1 MVIIAGVGYLFVRSA
16 TSTRAEP
23 YEIQAA
29 HLTGWS
35 LAADS
40 AQDAED
46 AAISLRPPAE
56 LPLNL
61 FRQLFRRQMESLST
75 PTAPGI
81 VLARRNEVRAGV
93 GVDQLLAL
101 ARESGLER
109 ATLTPKCVGYR
120 RVSGTGLTRQLYFLW
135 FESPEFDA
143 FRRRLA
149 PLGAAGFQPTA
160 LSAVMLTAAEP
171 SFDGWQPVVVDEAQD
186 CVAPINIA

>member
-1 MVIIAGVGYLFVRSA
+1 
-16 TSTRAEP
+16 
-23 YEIQAA
+23 
-29 HLTGWS
+29 
-35 LAADS
+35 
-40 AQDAED
+40 
-46 AAISLRPPAE
+46 
-56 LPLNL
+56 
-61 FRQLFRRQMESLST
+61 
-75 PTAPGI
+75 

-93 GVDQLLAL
+93 GVDQLLTL

-143 FRRRLA
+143 FRRRLE
-149 PLGAAGFQPTA
+149 PLGAAGFQPMA

-186 CVAPINIA
+186 CVAPINVV